1 MLDLTFTQ
9 ITEWLGFVWWPF
21 VRFSGFFLVVPF
33 FGDTRIPVMVRILLA
48 MIFAIMCAGI
58 IDSVPS
64 FNPFS
69 IQAFIFAI
77 YQFSFGFILGMV
89 VLLFMNIF
97 TIAGQAVSMQ
107 MGLAM
112 AVMNDPSSGVSVPI
126 TARIFSITS
135 MLLLLSFDA
144 HLIILDIFV
153 DSFRYWPFDT
163 EYPFEGIKHVLT
175 MFGWMFSSALIIAIP
190 AMLTMMLSNVTFGF
204 LGKVAPSLNI
214 FTLGFPMTMLLGMI
228 ALMLSIYGVGDIFF
242 DLVSEMR
249 DHMNYV
255 LSL

>member
-21 VRFSGFFLVVPF
+21 VRFAGFFLVVPF
-33 FGDTRIPVMVRILLA
+33 FGDTRIPVMVRILLP
-48 MIFAIMCAGI
+48 MIFSIMCAGI

-69 IQAFIFAI
+69 IQAYVFAI

-97 TIAGQAVSMQ
+97 TIGGQAVSMQ

-112 AVMNDPSSGVSVPI
+112 AVMNDPSSGASVPV

-153 DSFRYWPFDT
+153 DSFRQWPFDT
-163 EYPFEGIKHVLT
+163 EYPFESIKHVVT

-204 LGKVAPSLNI
+204 LGKIAPSLNV
-214 FTLGFPMTMLLGMI
+214 FTLGFPMTMLLGMF
-228 ALMLSIYGVGDIFF
+228 ALMLSIFGVGDIFF

>member
-1 MLDLTFTQ
+1 MLELTFTQ
-9 ITEWLGFVWWPF
+9 VTEMLGLVWWPF
-21 VRFSGFFLVVPF
+21 VRFSGFFLIAPF
-33 FGDTRIPVMVRILLA
+33 FGDDRIPVMVRILLS
-48 MIFAIMCAGI
+48 MIFAILCAGI
-58 IDSVPS
+58 IDKVPS
-64 FNPFS
+64 LNPFS
-69 IQAFIFAI
+69 IQSLIFAI
-77 YQFSFGFILGMV
+77 YQFSFGFILGMI

-135 MLLLLSFDA
+135 MLLLLSLDA
-144 HLIILDIFV
+144 HLIILDIFT
-153 DSFRYWPFDT
+153 DSFRQWPFDSV
-163 EYPFEGIKHVLT
+163 YPFEGIKHVVT
-175 MFGWMFSSALIIAIP
+175 MFGWMFSAALIIAIP

-204 LGKVAPSLNI
+204 LGKIAPSLNV
-214 FTLGFPMTMLLGMI
+214 FTLGFPMTMLVGI
-228 ALMLSIYGVGDIFF
+228 VALMLSIFGVGDIFF